1 MLYVTCIYMYR
12 RSNGMCYR
20 LDNSRFL
27 FPNSIL
33 FILLQSKWLIIR
45 LSAKPNINEL
55 MLMFT
60 NGGMLANKKLH
71 ILENG
76 VHCDHENCKKNLQKL
91 N

>member
-1 MLYVTCIYMYR
+1 
-12 RSNGMCYR
+12 MCYR

-33 FILLQSKWLIIR
+33 FILLQSKGLIIR

-60 NGGMLANKKLH
+60 NGGMLANKKTTYLGKWGT
-71 ILENG
+71 LWPWE
-76 VHCDHENCKKNLQKL
+76 LQKKTYK

>member
-1 MLYVTCIYMYR
+1 MYR

-33 FILLQSKWLIIR
+33 FILLQSKGLIIR

-60 NGGMLANKKLH
+60 NGGMLANKKNY
-71 ILENG
+71 ISWKMG
-76 VHCDHENCKKNLQKL
+76 YTVTMRFAKKIYKN
-91 N
+91 

>member
-1 MLYVTCIYMYR
+1 
-12 RSNGMCYR
+12 MCYR

-60 NGGMLANKKLH
+60 NGGMLANKKKLH